1 MPLDLHVLSLSLAF
15 ILSQDQTLH
24 SKIKFWIS
32 AIFACIFRSVI
43 YPFEFLLGT
52 HTCCLLLSPFQYFK
66 ELICLVR
73 SPRFWGE
80 SGCKDKNFIHSNPN
94 LFASFFKLFS
104 RTAVSIRLGLC
115 QACFTS
121 RHQLFPVEKAGA
133 NLRVFSW
140 ISKSSKE
147 FFEKFMDLPVCM
159 PEKELFWTILN
170 AEYQSVTRLYLHH
183 SFNPLF
189 LIAGAK
195 INQYHRL
202 FQIFLRIFFD
212 YFQTI

>member
-1 MPLDLHVLSLSLAF
+1 MYCYIPLPLDLHVLSLSLAF

-32 AIFACIFRSVI
+32 YDIRLYLSLSY
-43 YPFEFLLGT
+43 YPFEFLLRT
-52 HTCCLLLSPFQYFK
+52 RTCCLLLSPFQYFK

-104 RTAVSIRLGLC
+104 RTAVSTGLGLC

-121 RHQLFPVEKAGA
+121 RHQLFPTEKAGA

-147 FFEKFMDLPVCM
+147 FFESLWFFAFACLRKNF
-159 PEKELFWTILN
+159 FT
-170 AEYQSVTRLYLHH
+170 QS
-183 SFNPLF
+183 
-189 LIAGAK
+189 
-195 INQYHRL
+195 
-202 FQIFLRIFFD
+202 
-212 YFQTI
+212 